1 MSFLVALGN
10 KGLEK
15 ERIEGKWVAKMLS
28 CDMMIMMRVTVEAI
42 KMKEYIWET
51 GLTDVEK

>member
-28 CDMMIMMRVTVEAI
+28 CDMFTMRVTVEGI

-51 GLTDVEK
+51 GLGDVGK